1 MSWQSFDLD
10 HHAQWIVIEAI
21 SRSRDSLAQAYKMR
35 NTCSYG
41 LERFW
46 GEQIRLGRDSNT
58 KHEADFWKDV
68 WDTLVDQMSLAY
80 IYLEPSREQTQR
92 IPSNEEIIRH
102 LWSLNHE
109 EHQIAL
115 IVLTNLCDAV
125 VWWKQRL
132 DPGRSV

>member
-1 MSWQSFDLD
+1 MTWQSFELD
-10 HHAQWIVIEAI
+10 HHAQWIVLEAI
-21 SRSRDSLAQAYKMR
+21 SRSRDSLSQAYKMR

-46 GEQIRLGRDSNT
+46 GEQIRLGRDNST
-58 KHEADFWKDV
+58 EHEARFWKDV
-68 WDTLVDQMSLAY
+68 WDTLVNQMSRAS
-80 IYLEPSREQTQR
+80 IYLEPAHDQNQQSLSCEQV
-92 IPSNEEIIRH
+92 IHH
-102 LWSLNHE
+102 LWSLDHE

-132 DPGRSV
+132 DPGRTV